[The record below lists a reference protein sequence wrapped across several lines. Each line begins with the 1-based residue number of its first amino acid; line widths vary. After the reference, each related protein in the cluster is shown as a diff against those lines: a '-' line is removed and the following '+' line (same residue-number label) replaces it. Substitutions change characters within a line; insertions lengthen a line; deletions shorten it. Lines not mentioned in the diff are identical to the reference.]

1 MAQVIATVVSVIGEA
16 FVRDAQGNTRSIKPG
31 DALLEGETV
40 ITSAGGQVELAMADG
55 SSLVVVESQ
64 VVGLGLEMLDEGAPG
79 AQESAVS
86 ASTVDEIL
94 QALEAGE
101 SIDALL
107 EAPAAGLAGGA
118 DAEGSSFVR
127 LLRIAEDTTGVD
139 YDYSFEPQ
147 SGLVP
152 EPGDAVETVTG
163 IVSLNYIL
171 LDDNG
176 QPLLG
181 PDGNFIFVDGSDVV
195 EGTPIG
201 VLATVDVAPTG
212 SSLVLNMSNGLVI
225 TIPVG
230 QTTGVAVLE
239 TRPDDLFIQGTDT
252 LPISVV
258 GASGGG
264 YDQLDAAQSSSA
276 NIVDDNDPVFA
287 VISVNLSS
295 VGEGEVLTY
304 TVRLVD
310 QAGNPVTVPEGGNV
324 DVQLTWSGPAAN
336 PTDAAPL
343 PTTVT
348 ILGGASQTVFQVNAV
363 NDSVNEPIEPLIA
376 VISEVVDTQSIFE
389 NLGASELPAESEIID
404 NDVPDIDV
412 AGIETADV
420 VVTEGQ
426 TAVFSVTVTNAGAG
440 STVSLALADGTAID
454 ADYHEAFFQYSTD
467 GGATWQAVSGP
478 IAVGAGDSALLV
490 RTDTVDDLLDENN
503 ETFTLTGTLSSLGD
517 TYSDTATATIID
529 NDVVPTIN
537 PSALAVSEEGLPG
550 GLADLVGMDDT
561 TNLAVRSGSIDYSS
575 NGAAALTVA
584 LLTDGL
590 PGSLGST
597 AIVWSHEGG
606 NEAIVVGRSGGG
618 EDLIRIVLNGGT
630 QVVDTNSPSIAYSV
644 ELLKPLEHLGV
655 NVEDD
660 LSFDIDVRLSDG
672 ANSAQTAALT
682 ITVEDDSPLEA
693 GTDAVVLNIPPVS
706 FDGQLAFI
714 GADTGGASGTQWT
727 TSLSTLNGL
736 GLTSG
741 GRAVVFSHED
751 GQTLLVAE
759 TTEGEPVFTV
769 RANADGTYSFNSL
782 APLDLSSLN
791 LDDATV
797 SSGGGPKSTYYW
809 YDDGSLTNVLDA
821 SKDLVVSITGYK
833 NGALADVNPSGAGI
847 GIQNNEFDDGER
859 LVFDF
864 DAAGSDGEANLAYAV
879 RFELFQY
886 GAGDSFQ
893 VTGTYQDGSA
903 HVGGYSIESVGGDTY
918 LVITAESGKY
928 FDTLEVAMSDGKVK
942 IQGLETYV
950 LEDAP
955 PQLVELTFTA
965 EDADGDQVDGDIV
978 LTFQNQPD
986 TEGGIVGNAM
996 FGGAEP
1002 DAEADSEVFVWSL
1015 GDQGTADSP
1024 AIDRVDFDVE
1034 DGDVLDLRDLLPDDA
1049 GDSLSSYLSFGSME
1063 GKLALLVD
1071 HDGGGAFETT
1081 QAIVFENYASTAELA
1096 SALELDAGW
1105 TEADI
1110 LNRMIA
1116 DGQLKS

>member
-1 MAQVIATVVSVIGEA
+1 
-16 FVRDAQGNTRSIKPG
+16 
-31 DALLEGETV
+31 
-40 ITSAGGQVELAMADG
+40 
-55 SSLVVVESQ
+55 
-64 VVGLGLEMLDEGAPG
+64 
-79 AQESAVS
+79 
-86 ASTVDEIL
+86 
-94 QALEAGE
+94 
-101 SIDALL
+101 
-107 EAPAAGLAGGA
+107 
-118 DAEGSSFVR
+118 
-127 LLRIAEDTTGVD
+127 
-139 YDYSFEPQ
+139 
-147 SGLVP
+147 
-152 EPGDAVETVTG
+152 
-163 IVSLNYIL
+163 
-171 LDDNG
+171 
-176 QPLLG
+176 
-181 PDGNFIFVDGSDVV
+181 
-195 EGTPIG
+195 
-201 VLATVDVAPTG
+201 
-212 SSLVLNMSNGLVI
+212 
-225 TIPVG
+225 
-230 QTTGVAVLE
+230 
-239 TRPDDLFIQGTDT
+239 
-252 LPISVV
+252 
-258 GASGGG
+258 
-264 YDQLDAAQSSSA
+264 
-276 NIVDDNDPVFA
+276 
-287 VISVNLSS
+287 
-295 VGEGEVLTY
+295 
-304 TVRLVD
+304 
-310 QAGNPVTVPEGGNV
+310 
-324 DVQLTWSGPAAN
+324 
-336 PTDAAPL
+336 
-343 PTTVT
+343 
-348 ILGGASQTVFQVNAV
+348 
-363 NDSVNEPIEPLIA
+363 
-376 VISEVVDTQSIFE
+376 
-389 NLGASELPAESEIID
+389 
-404 NDVPDIDV
+404 
-412 AGIETADV
+412 
-420 VVTEGQ
+420 
-426 TAVFSVTVTNAGAG
+426 VTVTNAGAG

-454 ADYHEAFFQYSTD
+454 ADYHEAFFEYSTD
-467 GGATWQAVSGP
+467 GGTTWQAVSGP

-490 RTDTVDDLLDENN
+490 RTDTVDDLVDENN

-590 PGSLGST
+590 PGSLGNT

-606 NEAIVVGRSGGG
+606 NEAIVVGQSGG

-630 QVVDTNSPSIAYSV
+630 QVVDTNNPTIAYSV

-741 GRAVVFSHED
+741 GRAVVFSYED

-833 NGALADVNPSGAGI
+833 DGALSDVNPSGAGL
-847 GIQNNEFDDGER
+847 GIQNNVFNDGER
-859 LVFDF
+859 FVFDF

-893 VTGTYQDGSA
+893 VMGTYQDGSP

-928 FDTLEVAMSDGKVK
+928 FDTLEVAMSGGEVK

-986 TEGGIVGNAM
+986 TEGGVVGSAM

-1002 DAEADSEVFVWSL
+1002 DADADSDVFVWSL

-1071 HDGGGAFETT
+1071 HDGGGTFETT

>member
-1 MAQVIATVVSVIGEA
+1 
-16 FVRDAQGNTRSIKPG
+16 
-31 DALLEGETV
+31 
-40 ITSAGGQVELAMADG
+40 
-55 SSLVVVESQ
+55 
-64 VVGLGLEMLDEGAPG
+64 
-79 AQESAVS
+79 
-86 ASTVDEIL
+86 
-94 QALEAGE
+94 
-101 SIDALL
+101 
-107 EAPAAGLAGGA
+107 
-118 DAEGSSFVR
+118 
-127 LLRIAEDTTGVD
+127 
-139 YDYSFEPQ
+139 
-147 SGLVP
+147 
-152 EPGDAVETVTG
+152 
-163 IVSLNYIL
+163 
-171 LDDNG
+171 
-176 QPLLG
+176 
-181 PDGNFIFVDGSDVV
+181 
-195 EGTPIG
+195 
-201 VLATVDVAPTG
+201 
-212 SSLVLNMSNGLVI
+212 
-225 TIPVG
+225 
-230 QTTGVAVLE
+230 
-239 TRPDDLFIQGTDT
+239 
-252 LPISVV
+252 
-258 GASGGG
+258 
-264 YDQLDAAQSSSA
+264 
-276 NIVDDNDPVFA
+276 
-287 VISVNLSS
+287 
-295 VGEGEVLTY
+295 
-304 TVRLVD
+304 
-310 QAGNPVTVPEGGNV
+310 
-324 DVQLTWSGPAAN
+324 
-336 PTDAAPL
+336 
-343 PTTVT
+343 
-348 ILGGASQTVFQVNAV
+348 
-363 NDSVNEPIEPLIA
+363 
-376 VISEVVDTQSIFE
+376 
-389 NLGASELPAESEIID
+389 
-404 NDVPDIDV
+404 
-412 AGIETADV
+412 
-420 VVTEGQ
+420 TEGQ

-454 ADYHEAFFQYSTD
+454 ADYHEAFFEYSTD
-467 GGATWQAVSGP
+467 GGTTWQAVSGP

>member
-55 SSLVVVESQ
+55 STLMVVESQ

-86 ASTVDEIL
+86 AGTVDEVL
-94 QALEAGE
+94 QALETGE
-101 SIDALL
+101 NIDELL

-127 LLRIAEDTTGVD
+127 LLRIAEETTGVD

-163 IVSLNYIL
+163 TVSLNYVL

-181 PDGNFIFVDGSDVV
+181 PDGNFIFVDGNDVI

-201 VLATVDVAPTG
+201 VLATVDVAPAG
-212 SSLVLNMSNGLVI
+212 SDLVLSLSNGLVI

-264 YDQLDAAQSSSA
+264 YDELDAAQSSSA

-348 ILGGASQTVFQVNAV
+348 ILGGTSQTVFQVNAV

-376 VISEVVDTQSIFE
+376 VISEVVDAQSIFE

-404 NDVPDIDV
+404 NDVPDIEV
-412 AGIETADV
+412 AGVGTQGV

-426 TAVFSVTVTNAGAG
+426 AAVFSVT
-440 STVSLALADGTAID
+440 
-454 ADYHEAFFQYSTD
+454 
-467 GGATWQAVSGP
+467 
-478 IAVGAGDSALLV
+478 
-490 RTDTVDDLLDENN
+490 ENN

-517 TYSDTATATIID
+517 TYSDTATATILD

-590 PGSLGST
+590 PGSLGNT

-606 NEAIVVGRSGGG
+606 NEAIVVGQSGGG
-618 EDLIRIVLNGGT
+618 EDLIRIVLNDGI
-630 QVVDTNSPSIAYSV
+630 QAVDTNSPTIAYSV

-714 GADTGGASGTQWT
+714 GADTGGASGAQWT
-727 TSLSTLNGL
+727 ASLSTLNGL

-741 GRAVVFSHED
+741 GRAVVFSYED

-833 NGALADVNPSGAGI
+833 DGALADVNPSGAGI

-859 LVFDF
+859 FVFDF

-893 VTGTYQDGSA
+893 VTGMYQDGTS
-903 HVGGYSIESVGGDTY
+903 HVDGYSIETIGGTTY
-918 LVITAESGKY
+918 MVVTAESGKY

-955 PQLVELTFTA
+955 PQLVTLDFTA
-965 EDADGDQVDGDIV
+965 VDADGDEVDGDIV

-986 TEGGIVGNAM
+986 PEGGIVGNAM

-1002 DAEADSEVFVWSL
+1002 EPDASADSDVFVWSL

-1071 HDGGGAFETT
+1071 HDGGGTFETT